1 MRKIKENM
9 KIVFKGVTSK
19 IRPFF
24 ADEYFKSAIAIWLII
39 LSLAVNL
46 IEWIIL
52 KIFVRPV
59 DFPIIIHYN
68 VFFGVDMMGDYKLL
82 FILPLI
88 GFALFLINFFL
99 SVYFYRHKERIASY
113 LLLMTALMIQLSLF
127 VSTLSAIIINY

>member
-1 MRKIKENM
+1 M

-59 DFPIIIHYN
+59 DFPIILHYN

>member
-1 MRKIKENM
+1 MD
-9 KIVFKGVTSK
+9 FKGKSASVLLSLKSK
-19 IRPFF
+19 VRLFF
-24 ADEYFKSAIAIWLII
+24 ALDYFKSAIPIWLII

-46 IEWIIL
+46 IDWIIL

-68 VFFGVDMMGDYKLL
+68 VFFGVDMVGNYKLV
-82 FILPLI
+82 FVLPLI

-99 SVYFYRHKERIASY
+99 SIYFYRRKERIASY

-127 VSTLSAIIINY
+127 VSALSVIIINY

>member
-1 MRKIKENM
+1 MD
-9 KIVFKGVTSK
+9 FKGKSASVILSLKSK
-19 IRPFF
+19 VRLFF
-24 ADEYFKSAIAIWLII
+24 ALDYFKSAIPIWLII

-46 IEWIIL
+46 IDWIIL

-68 VFFGVDMMGDYKLL
+68 VFFGVDMVGNYKLV
-82 FILPLI
+82 FVLPLI

-99 SVYFYRHKERIASY
+99 SIYFYRRKERIASY

-127 VSTLSAIIINY
+127 VSALSVIIINY